1 MQSRETLSQQV
12 YHRIK
17 EDILNGVYAE
27 GKLPPESE
35 LAKALFVSRITT
47 KSAMKRLVDEGLI
60 VRIRGK
66 GSFVASTAS
75 QICASTAPAPKPG
88 NLIALVMGGYTS
100 AFGLDILNGAL
111 LEARRHGL
119 HLIVCSTS
127 NDQAQ
132 EADTLQSL
140 MAAGVQGIIIQP
152 VHGEV
157 YSRPLIEA
165 VYADYPIVMLD
176 RRMQGINAPFVGVDN
191 CTLSKFA
198 VQKLLAAGH
207 RDIALLALT
216 DQRSSTIEE
225 RMSGFVDAYME
236 KRLGVNKDL
245 WLTNMSD
252 VFDQPSDTLNAAET
266 HERYVS
272 MIQDHLRAH
281 PEITAIFGTEYRVSK
296 AAWDALRRMG
306 KRVPHEVSL
315 VSFDMDSSYVGSHTM
330 SYIKQPQE
338 EMGRRSVQLL
348 TDILAHK
355 PIAERCCLLEGRW
368 VDGGTIAP
376 QPEDVDESPATYE
389 SEV

>member
-1 MQSRETLSQQV
+1 MPNRETLSQQV
-12 YHRIK
+12 YRRIK
-17 EDILNGVYAE
+17 EDILTGVYGD

-35 LAKALFVSRITT
+35 LAKTLFVSRITT

-66 GSFVASTAS
+66 GSFVASAAS
-75 QICASTAPAPKPG
+75 EICASASPATKHTK
-88 NLIALVMGGYTS
+88 LIALVMGGFTS

-119 HLIVCSTS
+119 QVIVCSTS
-127 NDQAQ
+127 NDQSQ
-132 EADTLQSL
+132 ETETLQAL
-140 MAAGVQGIIIQP
+140 MEAGVQGIVIQP

-157 YSRPLIEA
+157 YSRQLIQA

-176 RRMQGINAPFVGVDN
+176 RRMQGINAPFVGVDSR
-191 CTLSKFA
+191 TLSKYA
-198 VQKLLAAGH
+198 VQKLIAAGH
-207 RDIALLALT
+207 RDIALLSLT
-216 DQRSSTIEE
+216 DERSSTIDE

-236 KRLGVNKDL
+236 NHLAVNKDL
-245 WLTNMSD
+245 WLTNMSS
-252 VFDQPSDTLNAAET
+252 VFAQPSDTLNASET

-296 AAWDALRRMG
+296 AAWDALRHMG
-306 KRVPHEVSL
+306 KRVPSEVSL

-330 SYIKQPQE
+330 TYIKQPQE
-338 EMGRRSVQLL
+338 EMGKRAIQMLAAIL
-348 TDILAHK
+348 TNK
-355 PIAERCCLLEGRW
+355 PIAERCCLLEGQW

-376 QPEDVDESPATYE
+376 PMEDTN
-389 SEV
+389 